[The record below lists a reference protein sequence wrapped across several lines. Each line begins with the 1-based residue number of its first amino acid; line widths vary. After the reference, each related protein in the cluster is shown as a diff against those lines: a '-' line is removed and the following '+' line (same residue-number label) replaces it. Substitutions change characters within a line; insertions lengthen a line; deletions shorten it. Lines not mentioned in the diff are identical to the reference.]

1 MIAHLIILY
10 RRKAV
15 RIARNLSYDTA
26 NRLLSGLISG
36 TTPQYAYSY
45 DPASNLTSIT
55 PNGPQQSYSCTS
67 TNAIT
72 TGTYD
77 VNGSP
82 TALGGNAYTWDGAN
96 RVVSFAN
103 SANHTSSTFTYDGLS
118 RLVRVVDSTSGT
130 VTADHSY
137 SWCGAM
143 RCLAHDNTQ
152 SGSPVSAQYFT
163 QGVIASG
170 TSYYYVQDKLRSVT
184 QVITTSGTVATQ
196 YAYDP
201 YGNRTT
207 VSGTVVSDIGYSGY
221 FNHASSGLAFALYR
235 VYDPAH
241 ARWLNRDPI
250 WEAGGIN
257 LYAYVRGNPISLRDP
272 LGLCPPDDSTTINSL
287 PLYFLVQDELSSDD
301 IQTALDAIQ
310 EQQQALDRMAT
321 DQSIA
326 QSTGNWSNYTLDKSD
341 LATANTK
348 YYKAIHQAAPPDPT
362 PPDPVPPPGSED

>member
-1 MIAHLIILY
+1 
-10 RRKAV
+10 
-15 RIARNLSYDTA
+15 
-26 NRLLSGLISG
+26 
-36 TTPQYAYSY
+36 
-45 DPASNLTSIT
+45 
-55 PNGPQQSYSCTS
+55 
-67 TNAIT
+67 
-72 TGTYD
+72 
-77 VNGSP
+77 
-82 TALGGNAYTWDGAN
+82 
-96 RVVSFAN
+96 
-103 SANHTSSTFTYDGLS
+103 
-118 RLVRVVDSTSGT
+118 
-130 VTADHSY
+130 
-137 SWCGAM
+137 
-143 RCLAHDNTQ
+143 
-152 SGSPVSAQYFT
+152 
-163 QGVIASG
+163 
-170 TSYYYVQDKLRSVT
+170 
-184 QVITTSGTVATQ
+184 
-196 YAYDP
+196 
-201 YGNRTT
+201 